1 MTVALLYSITG
12 LLLFLMGICGLVFH
26 RSLIRRALA
35 LNITASGIFL
45 FIVAQAFKGEGGAP
59 DPVPHGLVLTGIVIG
74 ASATA
79 LMLYLIGVA
88 TFVSESGDDS
98 GEKEP

>member
-12 LLLFLMGICGLVFH
+12 FLLFLMGICGLVF
-26 RSLIRRALA
+26 RSSLIRRALA

-45 FIVAQAFKGEGGAP
+45 FIVAQAYKGEGGLP

-79 LMLYLIGVA
+79 LMLYLIDVLRH
-88 TFVSESGDDS
+88 VSPSDNGS
-98 GEKEP
+98 GEKE

>member
-1 MTVALLYSITG
+1 MTVVLLYSITG
-12 LLLFLMGICGLVFH
+12 FLLFLMGICGLVFR

-45 FIVAQAFKGEGGAP
+45 FIVAQAYKGDGGVT

-88 TFVSESGDDS
+88 QHVSMSGEDS
-98 GEKEP
+98 GEKE

>member
-1 MTVALLYSITG
+1 MTVNLLYSITG
-12 LLLFLMGICGLVFH
+12 FLLFVMGICGLVFH

-45 FIVAQAFKGEGGAP
+45 FFVAQAFKGEGATP

-79 LMLYLIGVA
+79 LMLYLIGVLQS
-88 TFVSESGDDS
+88 VSESEDDS
-98 GEKEP
+98 GEEGP

>member
-12 LLLFLMGICGLVFH
+12 FLLFLMGICGLIFR

-35 LNITASGIFL
+35 LNVTASGIFL
-45 FIVAQAFKGEGGAP
+45 FIVAQAYKGEGVPP

-79 LMLYLIGVA
+79 LMLYLIGVSQY
-88 TFVSESGDDS
+88 VSSAHNDSGD
-98 GEKEP
+98 KQ